1 MLILVETEGFGA
13 VSHQQDSEE
22 STERQTNTLLVL
34 VFFHYIF

>member
-1 MLILVETEGFGA
+1 MLISVETEGFGA